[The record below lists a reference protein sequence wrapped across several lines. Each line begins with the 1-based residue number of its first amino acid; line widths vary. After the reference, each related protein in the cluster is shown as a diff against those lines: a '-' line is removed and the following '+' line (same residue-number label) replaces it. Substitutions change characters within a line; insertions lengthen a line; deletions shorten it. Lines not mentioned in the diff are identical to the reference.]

1 MTPTVEYVESKIKF
15 FNDLVFGSCL
25 PPIPVKLSRARTYL
39 GRVQFRVR
47 RNLFGRVTGCTDFL
61 MRISVAYDFPE
72 RELEDVILHEM
83 IHYYIAW
90 KGLRD
95 KSAHG
100 PLFRSYMN
108 RINRDFGRNV
118 RISYKAAQ
126 TDFIKDHER
135 R

>member
-1 MTPTVEYVESKIKF
+1 MTPSVEYVESKIKF

-39 GRVQFRVR
+39 GRVQYRAR
-47 RNLFGRVTGCTDFL
+47 RSLSGGVTGYSDFM
-61 MRISVAYDFPE
+61 MRISVMYDFPE

-90 KGLRD
+90 KGLKD

-100 PLFRSYMN
+100 PLFRSYMD
-108 RINRDFGRNV
+108 RINRDFGRNI
-118 RISYKAAQ
+118 RISYRIA
-126 TDFIKDHER
+126 R
-135 R
+135 